1 MTGVKKIHLIAAVDE
16 NWAIGYKNELLF
28 RIKADLQLNFKAK
41 TLGQVVVMGRNTFES
56 LPGKKPLKDRTN
68 IVLSHSMPLVEQEDL
83 IICRSVKELSE
94 ILRGYPHCKVF
105 IAGGASIYS
114 QLLPY
119 CSIAYITK
127 VIASVVADK
136 HLLNLDRES
145 GWKLVESGPEQVH
158 DGNLRFFFTT
168 YENRKPLPLP

>member
-1 MTGVKKIHLIAAVDE
+1 MTEVEKIYLIAAVDK

-56 LPGKKPLKDRTN
+56 LPGKKPLQGRVN
-68 IVLSHSMPLVEQEDL
+68 IVLSHSMPPVDQEGL
-83 IICRSVKELSE
+83 IICPSLAELCG
-94 ILRGYPHCKVF
+94 ILREFPQRKVF

-127 VIASVVADK
+127 VMASKTADK
-136 HLLNLDRES
+136 YLLNLDRES
-145 GWKLVESGPEQVH
+145 EWRLVESGSEQVH

-168 YENRKPLPLP
+168 YENLKPLPLP